1 MSLSIVDEF
10 NLIQFNSIQFNSIH
24 SLTQLSYY
32 NNSIDRIV
40 SQYELIVFSVT
51 AGFSRSRT
59 ADSQSIR
66 QMLQCDTICKY
77 LTCAKNQLN

>member
-40 SQYELIVFSVT
+40 SQYELIVFRSLP
-51 AGFSRSRT
+51 GFLAVVPQILNQFDRCYN
-59 ADSQSIR
+59 AIR
-66 QMLQCDTICKY
+66 YANI
-77 LTCAKNQLN
+77 